1 MHTAASCFTP
11 FGCHKYTFW
20 CKLTR
25 IPRLHNTV
33 LVFFYPIQ
41 IRIVSG
47 LHYCGV
53 NVHHV
58 GVTFTLNWCSHSC
71 KNLHFFGVTITLSLF
86 LSYTNAILASTA
98 IWLSRKPVC
107 VPGQYSPVRP
117 FPGSFVYGVR
127 KANPVIHC
135 AGKVFCFNEF
145 IFVSRVNLDQHS
157 TVILACRICVVPRL
171 SCCEKFIT

>member
-1 MHTAASCFTP
+1 MFFHSS
-11 FGCHKYTFW
+11 
-20 CKLTR
+20 
-25 IPRLHNTV
+25 LHFAYKGSRDIVAVYVVPLCVVQITTV
-33 LVFFYPIQ
+33 LT
-41 IRIVSG
+41 
-47 LHYCGV
+47 H
-53 NVHHV
+53 
-58 GVTFTLNWCSHSC
+58 
-71 KNLHFFGVTITLSLF
+71 
-86 LSYTNAILASTA
+86 SYTNAILASTA

-107 VPGQYSPVRP
+107 VPGQYRPVRP

>member
-33 LVFFYPIQ
+33 LVIFYPIQ

-71 KNLHFFGVTITLSLF
+71 KNLHFFGVTITLTLF
-86 LSYTNAILASTA
+86 LCT
-98 IWLSRKPVC
+98 
-107 VPGQYSPVRP
+107 
-117 FPGSFVYGVR
+117 
-127 KANPVIHC
+127 KANWHNIRLLESWEINICKNPLNRDDGIHLPH
-135 AGKVFCFNEF
+135 EYL
-145 IFVSRVNLDQHS
+145 NLAKEISSFHW
-157 TVILACRICVVPRL
+157 
-171 SCCEKFIT
+171 K

>member
-47 LHYCGV
+47 SHYCGV

-71 KNLHFFGVTITLSLF
+71 KNLHFFGVTITLALF
-86 LSYTNAILASTA
+86 LCVDFGKACPVNKGVFYKLPNKKEKQKYLKNFPHLAPELVDGDSPQNTVTDIYSLGYT
-98 IWLSRKPVC
+98 KK
-107 VPGQYSPVRP
+107 
-117 FPGSFVYGVR
+117 SF
-127 KANPVIHC
+127 
-135 AGKVFCFNEF
+135 E
-145 IFVSRVNLDQHS
+145 
-157 TVILACRICVVPRL
+157 
-171 SCCEKFIT
+171 